1 MEIIVTPSTCEVK
14 ALFRHWPPSY
24 NYAAWILIKLC
35 CDEEWNSL
43 HILGFGEQRGNTIA
57 LYILLTVTHLTALT
71 LTAIFHNQSTSYVIY
86 LLQAGS
92 EAGGLPEDLRELE
105 HCNESSLVSALAARF
120 QAGRHQTW
128 LGDHCTVTINP
139 MRQVSGHM
147 LCVFLFLRMSRIVS

>member
-1 MEIIVTPSTCEVK
+1 MISI
-14 ALFRHWPPSY
+14 
-24 NYAAWILIKLC
+24 
-35 CDEEWNSL
+35 
-43 HILGFGEQRGNTIA
+43 
-57 LYILLTVTHLTALT
+57 
-71 LTAIFHNQSTSYVIY
+71 

-147 LCVFLFLRMSRIVS
+147 LWVFLFLRMSRMVSY